1 VLFIFGYGTVIA
13 IMTRKTAV
21 LEKMEPK
28 FGAVYESLKPGNKF
42 ARFYPIWF
50 MTKRIAFVF
59 MVFYFEN
66 TQVMVVTLIHI
77 YLAEVSAV
85 LHL

>member
-1 VLFIFGYGTVIA
+1 MILGYGAVIA

-21 LEKMEPK
+21 LEKMKPK
-28 FGAVYESLKPGNKF
+28 FGALYESLKPGNKF

-59 MVFYFEN
+59 VVFTFKN
-66 TQVMVVTLIHI
+66 TQGMVVTLIYI
-77 YLAEVSAV
+77 YLAEISAV
-85 LHL
+85 LRL